1 MTAERQLESSLS
13 QQESDGSKFRE
24 IVLYSA
30 ESENAAV
37 LLDVGRNV
45 QNYWKK
51 CWNIGRIYGKIAQ
64 QSGAVM
70 ENRQQKR
77 RKYADEKHIR
87 RA

>member
-13 QQESDGSKFRE
+13 PQESNGSKFRT
-24 IVLYSA
+24 IVLSSA
-30 ESENAAV
+30 EPENDAV
-37 LLDVGRNV
+37 LPDIGRNV

-51 CWNIGRIYGKIAQ
+51 CWNIGGIYGKIAQ
-64 QSGAVM
+64 QSGTVM